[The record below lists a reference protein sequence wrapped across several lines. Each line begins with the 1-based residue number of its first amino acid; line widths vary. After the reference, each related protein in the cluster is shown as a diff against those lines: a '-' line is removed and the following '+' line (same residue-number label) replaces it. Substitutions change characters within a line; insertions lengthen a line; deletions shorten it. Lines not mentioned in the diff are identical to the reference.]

1 VPSRCRIWTAANL
14 GRTDR
19 EGLAARLRMKGMT
32 KKADPPTKRS
42 PEGGQTSEEYD
53 SFERLTK
60 RLVRVPKDEIKHEEE
75 RKKKRKRA

>member
-1 VPSRCRIWTAANL
+1 
-14 GRTDR
+14 
-19 EGLAARLRMKGMT
+19 MKGMT